1 MQYRIVRACGPGT
14 SSEPHTA
21 ADSASKVHALSAKP
35 RHLPNAASF
44 STPRWLLRGSV
55 QESSWQ
61 NGKVVVSR
69 TFRNL
74 TPSHCPQSKSAAFP
88 PCRRVAPPGSLIALR
103 AAPATATP
111 ATGRQPWRR
120 RPQWR
125 ACCTRRRG
133 CCGRALTAPAP
144 RYASGV
150 SYHVVKVVHYT
161 TAACWSGRLPPAA
174 QPIVM
179 PVPITPQHQ
188 QAAPERMACAPARRN
203 HLQPQSVT
211 DIPGIRAALQA
222 YRDYSAASV
231 NSVSDTTA
239 TLSFAESEPE
249 AWSSH
254 GEAAAA
260 AAAEAGGGGGG
271 TPTTPITPGDSGD
284 GGFMRLVPRAGEEVT
299 SSLRT
304 AHLLL

>member
-1 MQYRIVRACGPGT
+1 
-14 SSEPHTA
+14 
-21 ADSASKVHALSAKP
+21 
-35 RHLPNAASF
+35 
-44 STPRWLLRGSV
+44 
-55 QESSWQ
+55 
-61 NGKVVVSR
+61 
-69 TFRNL
+69 
-74 TPSHCPQSKSAAFP
+74 
-88 PCRRVAPPGSLIALR
+88 
-103 AAPATATP
+103 
-111 ATGRQPWRR
+111 
-120 RPQWR
+120 
-125 ACCTRRRG
+125 
-133 CCGRALTAPAP
+133 
-144 RYASGV
+144 
-150 SYHVVKVVHYT
+150 
-161 TAACWSGRLPPAA
+161 
-174 QPIVM
+174 
-179 PVPITPQHQ
+179 
-188 QAAPERMACAPARRN
+188 MACAPARRN